1 MDSPQLSDNNINEVE
16 ATILETAQKHS
27 LNLSAFKTVY
37 SRIVK
42 ALNAEAIWE
51 RMAIALEAA
60 PEPQIQQKID
70 RDGQK
75 ILAVYDPMTRCSLK
89 FRTEE
94 EFQIWYEQRN
104 RNSSYITHAPQSTH
118 STWRRWNR

>member
-1 MDSPQLSDNNINEVE
+1 MDSPQLSDNSINEVE
-16 ATILETAQKHS
+16 ATILETAQRHG
-27 LNLSAFKTVY
+27 LNFSTFKTVF

-75 ILAVYDPMTRCSLK
+75 IWAVYDPMTCCSLK

-104 RNSSYITHAPQSTH
+104 RNSSHTTFDPQSSH